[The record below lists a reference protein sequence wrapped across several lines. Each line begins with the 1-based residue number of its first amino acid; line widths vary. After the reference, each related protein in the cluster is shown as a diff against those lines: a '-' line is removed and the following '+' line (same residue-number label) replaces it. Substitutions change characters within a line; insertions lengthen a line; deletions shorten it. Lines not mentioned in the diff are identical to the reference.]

1 MLGFGLAK
9 QVGALIRPLLQ
20 QGNTTLPR
28 HRLIM
33 PPHHHTMN
41 SSPQDGVDILDAA
54 FSMSTDHGSTEPNGR
69 VASMASV
76 ASVASLAV
84 PDTGA
89 AVPAA
94 VATPVARASS
104 ASADLSGYVG
114 ETLLDEKPGAGA
126 GASST
131 ILASGEL
138 GMELGME

>member
-1 MLGFGLAK
+1 MGLALRLGL
-9 QVGALIRPLLQ
+9 QLIRPLLQ

-28 HRLIM
+28 HRLTM
-33 PPHHHTMN
+33 SPRHHTMH

-54 FSMSTDHGSTEPNGR
+54 FSMTTDHGSTEPNGR
-69 VASMASV
+69 VASV

-89 AVPAA
+89 TVPAA

-114 ETLLDEKPGAGA
+114 ETLLDGKSGA

-138 GMELGME
+138 GMELGRGSRTIK